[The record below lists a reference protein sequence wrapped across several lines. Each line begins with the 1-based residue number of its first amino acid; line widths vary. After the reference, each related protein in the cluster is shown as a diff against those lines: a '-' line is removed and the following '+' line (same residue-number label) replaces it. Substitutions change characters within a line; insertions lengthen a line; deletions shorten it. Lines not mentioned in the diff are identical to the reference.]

1 MDETP
6 LLDESALEEATKA
19 AAAAA
24 AGLTVSPLHNYLA
37 TGLDVSLIAFWWCWC
52 EGLVKTILDMNSNAS
67 YLCCVDY
74 QT

>member
-24 AGLTVSPLHNYLA
+24 EGLTVSPLHNYLA
-37 TGLDVSLIAFWWCWC
+37 TGLDVSLLAFWWCLQTT
-52 EGLVKTILDMNSNAS
+52 LVMTSNAS
-67 YLCCVDY
+67 YLCCVDC